1 MLGGKSMQEKD
12 SIQILEELGT
22 GMFCNIELPLTNS
35 MKSDVISIYLG
46 KDKEGRYN
54 FFDGGGAIGTFKMPK
69 EFIIKRDI
77 KISKINNEE
86 QTKELYTLLKKQEIR
101 DRHKLRDSR

>member
-1 MLGGKSMQEKD
+1 MQEKD

-77 KISKINNEE
+77 KISKINNKE
-86 QTKELYTLLKKQEIR
+86 QTKGLYTLLKKQEIR
-101 DRHKLRDSR
+101 DKHKLRDSR